1 MEVEATTAAAN
12 RRRARWP
19 YRLAEGAGLVILI
32 YGLAASAWW
41 IAIGGAA
48 IIIAA
53 YATYPRKHR
62 RSDDGDGT
70 AVYLGSD
77 GHRDRHDR
85 DRRDD
90 DNDADDSSGDSGGGD
105 SGGDGGGGD

>member
-1 MEVEATTAAAN
+1 MDAEVSHDVAN
-12 RRRARWP
+12 RRRAAWP
-19 YRLAEGAGLVILI
+19 YRVAEGAGLVILI
-32 YGLAASAWW
+32 YGLAASVWW
-41 IAIGGAA
+41 IAIAGAA

-53 YATYPRKHR
+53 YAAYPRRHR
-62 RSDDGDGT
+62 RSNDGDGT
-70 AVYLGSD
+70 AVHLGSD

-90 DNDADDSSGDSGGGD
+90 DNDADDSGGDSGGGD